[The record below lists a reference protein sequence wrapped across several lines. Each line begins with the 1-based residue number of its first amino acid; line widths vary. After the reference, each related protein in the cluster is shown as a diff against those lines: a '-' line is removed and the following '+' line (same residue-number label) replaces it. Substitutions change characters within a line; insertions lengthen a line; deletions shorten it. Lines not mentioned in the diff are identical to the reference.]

1 MSAAISSARPRP
13 RLRIV
18 PALLSLVCPGL
29 GDFAKGRRRRAYWFT
44 GCFFV
49 AQLSLFI
56 PPAGLALLGIA
67 IVLVFAGLLT
77 WPASI
82 VSALQRSGGDAP
94 APRWY
99 GMAAYFGAVWVSL
112 GLVDAMP
119 VDRWGMNTAAGGSLM
134 PTILVGED
142 FAVWKDYF
150 ASREPQRGD
159 VVAIDGVGE
168 HNVRYIKRIV
178 GAPGD
183 QVQMVNGRLI
193 LNGTPVRRE
202 LITEHNAGSSRYF
215 EYEETLPGG
224 ARYRIIEISDEGML
238 DNTSPVRVP
247 AGHYFVLG
255 DNRDNSL
262 DSRVIANKAFMP
274 KGVVPRD
281 AIRDKPT
288 IIGFSSDWSRIGTSV
303 QPEREK

>member
-1 MSAAISSARPRP
+1 MSAAISSATPRP

-29 GDFAKGRRRRAYWFT
+29 GDFAKGRRWRVHWLTA
-44 GCFFV
+44 CFLLVQFG
-49 AQLSLFI
+49 LFI
-56 PPAGLALLGIA
+56 PPAGLALFGIA
-67 IVLVFAGLLT
+67 FALALLSLVIWLL
-77 WPASI
+77 SI
-82 VSALQRSGGDAP
+82 ISALQRTVGDAP

-99 GMAAYFGAVWVSL
+99 HMAAYFAAVWASTAL
-112 GLVDAMP
+112 INSMP
-119 VDRWGMNTAAGGSLM
+119 VGKWGMNTMSGGAQM
-134 PTILVGED
+134 PTILLGED

-150 ASREPQRGD
+150 ASREPQLGD
-159 VVAIDGVGE
+159 VVVIYGVGE
-168 HNVRYIKRIV
+168 RKVRNIKRVV

-183 QVQMVNGRLI
+183 QIQMVKGRLV
-193 LNGTPVRRE
+193 LNGSPVRKV
-202 LITEHNAGSSRYF
+202 LVAEHTADRSRYF

-238 DNTSPVRVP
+238 DNTPPVRVP
-247 AGHYFVLG
+247 VGHYFVLG

-262 DSRVIANKAFMP
+262 DSRVDLFFIGT

-288 IIGFSSDWSRIGTSV
+288 IIVVSSDWHRIGTSV
-303 QPEREK
+303 QPEHTK